1 MVLLAYAVVAVAAI
15 VFPFRRKEIFDSSP
29 MMVRTRLAG
38 IPVIAI
44 LGLIALISSLYGSY
58 YALTNSVMGPLNVA
72 SYSMVAGVFILG
84 IAIYYVAKTY
94 RLRKEGLDLG
104 LLIKDIPPE

>member
-1 MVLLAYAVVAVAAI
+1 MFVLVLRMNWPCRFSYE
-15 VFPFRRKEIFDSSP
+15 FGS
-29 MMVRTRLAG
+29 
-38 IPVIAI
+38 
-44 LGLIALISSLYGSY
+44 ALIFSLYGSY

-84 IAIYYVAKTY
+84 LIIYYVAKMY

-104 LLIKDIPPE
+104 LLIKEIPPE